1 MSTQITNARNI
12 GTGNL
17 RHDSGNVIKTDRYD
31 IHIKGDECKVYDRK
45 TGEWMRFFGDP
56 HIETSDGDR
65 LQFHQGNLTLD
76 LEDGTKVT
84 IVPTAV
90 DANGAAYI
98 DKVIVT
104 NGSKG
109 IEVDGVHGTGSPRFG
124 SISNDGRSM
133 DRKYADGNVLHAD
146 ENLANAYYYDVDG
159 KRTEIA
165 SNDDGS
171 ERSVD
176 DIGGSADNRTVE
188 SSNSL
193 KEDGIW
199 GTVRSVE
206 DAINDIMEQLEDPN
220 LPKWKRD
227 NLILD
232 VGEKRQSLQFLIQM
246 LSEEKRA
253 QYEASKTLL
262 QNLRV

>member
-1 MSTQITNARNI
+1 MSTQIANTRNI
-12 GTGNL
+12 GTSNI
-17 RHDSGNVIKTDRYD
+17 RHDAGNVIKTDRYD
-31 IHIKGDECKVYDRK
+31 ILIKGDECKVTDRK
-45 TGEWMRFFGDP
+45 TGESMRFFGDP
-56 HIETSDGDR
+56 HIETSDKDR

-84 IVPTAV
+84 IVPTAP

-109 IEVDGVHGTGSPRFG
+109 IEVNGVHGTGSPRFG
-124 SISNDGRSM
+124 AISNDGRSI

-146 ENLANAYYYDVDG
+146 ENLADAYYYDTEG
-159 KRTEIA
+159 KKTQVS
-165 SNDDGS
+165 SNADGS

-176 DIGGSADNRTVE
+176 GIGGSADNRTVE
-188 SSNSL
+188 ESNSL
-193 KEDGIW
+193 KEDGVW
-199 GTVRSVE
+199 GTLRSME
-206 DAINDIMEQLEDPN
+206 DSINDMMEQLEDPN
-220 LPKWKRD
+220 LPDWKRQ
-227 NLILD
+227 NLVMK
-232 VGEKRQSLQFLIQM
+232 VGEKRQAVQLLIQM

-253 QYEASKTLL
+253 QYEASKTLI